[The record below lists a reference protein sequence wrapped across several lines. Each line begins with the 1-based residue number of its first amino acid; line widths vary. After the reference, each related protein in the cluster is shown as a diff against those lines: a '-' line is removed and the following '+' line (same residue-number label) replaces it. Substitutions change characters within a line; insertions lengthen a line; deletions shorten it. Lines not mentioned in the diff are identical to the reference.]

1 MIGSSRPISEKK
13 LPRKKLSRL
22 SSPSGEMPLML
33 NTNSKIPPSK
43 DPNLCRYSTSTLT
56 FSAPAFCLSSF
67 MILVGGR
74 FPFPKN
80 TDIFYVMVAKGVT
93 GKSPQLPS
101 TNCPWKIAPLK
112 LLQGVVG
119 LGLGL
124 GNSLGAIFKG
134 AILIVPSK
142 GKPHFK
148 AKFSP
153 SKNRTVTWRN
163 AYPSKRAG
171 WFWRRGVV
179 VITTAQFHS
188 TKPELRFCAGSNPA
202 RGMSEI
208 CNGEDL

>member
-22 SSPSGEMPLML
+22 LSPSGEMPLMMS
-33 NTNSKIPPSK
+33 TNSKIL
-43 DPNLCRYSTSTLT
+43 PNLSRYSPSTLT
-56 FSAPAFCLSSF
+56 FSAHAFCLSSF

-93 GKSPQLPS
+93 GESPQ
-101 TNCPWKIAPLK
+101 KIARNKLPLEDCPIK
-112 LLQGVVG
+112 IALGVVG

-124 GNSLGAIFKG
+124 CILLGAIFKG

-163 AYPSKRAG
+163 AYSSKRAG
-171 WFWRRGVV
+171 WFSHHGVV
-179 VITTAQFHS
+179 VITTAQLHS
-188 TKPELRFCAGSNPA
+188 TKPELRFCTGSNSA
-202 RGMSEI
+202 G
-208 CNGEDL
+208 GV